1 MNSWSMYK
9 VLLRRFTTKNENFTM
24 RKINLLPLGVLYAKS
39 DVVGKVKFIFDIFS
53 VENKLSK
60 KSENFQTYILGSFFL
75 SSYVIVY
82 CGKDISKRKI
92 NLKKEFEDEDNLKE
106 LIDIYNPTSCATL
119 LDEFNESFFEKD
131 SLDWEDFG
139 AKFERKNGFQWI
151 LSPKGIRSKLNEIQK
166 KTKI

>member
-39 DVVGKVKFIFDIFS
+39 DVVGKVKFIFDVFS

-82 CGKDISKRKI
+82 CGKDLSKRK
-92 NLKKEFEDEDNLKE
+92 KK
-106 LIDIYNPTSCATL
+106 I
-119 LDEFNESFFEKD
+119 
-131 SLDWEDFG
+131 
-139 AKFERKNGFQWI
+139 
-151 LSPKGIRSKLNEIQK
+151 K
-166 KTKI
+166 KRI